1 MNRYKQYLI
10 YFVKSLITSL
20 IPALIFVIIGVLY
33 NLTIEEIL
41 PFSIG
46 IVVVLIVIDLLNHIF
61 K

>member
-46 IVVVLIVIDLLNHIF
+46 IVVVLTIIDLLNHIF